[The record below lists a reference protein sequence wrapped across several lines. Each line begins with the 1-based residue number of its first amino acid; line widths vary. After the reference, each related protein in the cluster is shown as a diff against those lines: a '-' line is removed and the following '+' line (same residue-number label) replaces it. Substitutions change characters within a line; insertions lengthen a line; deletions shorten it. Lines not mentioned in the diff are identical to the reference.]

1 MKNFFE
7 FYQLMKLR
15 EEEAMAMAQ
24 DMPMAAASGAGE
36 GPVNDPQ
43 MGGAP
48 PEDKSNKESGVEKP
62 VGNSAKRAGG
72 PTEDKI
78 LEDLGNDIRR
88 TLERRMYPALD
99 KKHLSVDA
107 AMNLFNTIGA
117 EIANRYGVSPKEEA
131 PKEDQEGDQGEAGPE
146 AGDQGAGAMATN
158 SEPLSPAPKQPQAQ

>member
-1 MKNFFE
+1 MRNFFE

-15 EEEAMAMAQ
+15 EQEGMAMAQ
-24 DMPMAAASGAGE
+24 DMPMAAASGAGD

-43 MGGAP
+43 MGGAT

-78 LEDLGNDIRR
+78 LEDLGNDLRR
-88 TLERRMYPALD
+88 ILERRMYPALD

-117 EIANRYGVSPKEEA
+117 EIANRYGVSPKEGDKNG
-131 PKEDQEGDQGEAGPE
+131 KETE
-146 AGDQGAGAMATN
+146 AGDQGSGAMATN